1 MPDLQG
7 STSTTDHKGRHYEFI
22 KSRIHPV
29 FQSTS
34 LRNVQELGRAEKA
47 PAPWIKSASALDQSR
62 LQKASLE
69 LWSSRNTVD
78 RILDELQNVYEFAEP
93 LLTDALKKLDIDVD
107 VKKTYLHLY
116 LAKERP
122 WYVID
127 TSGGVVTR
135 TVSLIDAALHNFALG
150 ETCEPD
156 SDFISQPDQ
165 HGQFDVLPIKHK
177 LSIAGFQALCRELD
191 IGAHYT
197 RHLEEQLLPRDGVAK
212 YLLQSRIV
220 ESEKAAFR
228 AAVEQATVAGDIDA
242 DARDR
247 VIEMLEGQ
255 RNTTWKGKPVQ
266 FADLSILDNPLTG
279 IVLITADL
287 EQSHEVMPV
296 IAYVPQDPQHPLK
309 QYPSTVAFMNELT
322 RQLRDDALIAS
333 TGMTYRQFFSRF
345 IDHSQRGHFFGGL
358 QQRLFEVKWHRKETF
373 DPGPSWRDVPI
384 DNPRLNVDIA
394 PITGE
399 LWVHLYQNKL
409 NKILNDA
416 RDIVVS
422 TADTDRKA
430 RWAWWDN
437 FKKIVSDIFN
447 VALLIATPFVPGLGE
462 LMLVYTAYQL
472 TSDVIE
478 GAVDLAEGLWS
489 EAADHIVGVVT
500 DLLQWAAFEAG
511 ALIGDAFRL
520 KISVLV
526 EGMQPVS
533 LPTGET
539 RLWNPDIEPY
549 AHPDLSLPT
558 DSRPDRLG
566 LHRHQGRDILPLEG
580 RHYVTRKDPQT
591 AQYRLE
597 HPTRPEA
604 YAPKLA
610 HNGRGAWR
618 HEGEN
623 PLTWEG
629 PKLMQRLGHMTD
641 GLSTRQLENIRLIS
655 GTEEDALRRMHVEN
669 AEPPLLLEDT
679 VNRFRAMEDVA
690 ATTTQIRSGS
700 PIDPSSHW
708 FEQLITELPGWPFDH
723 ALRVYERSDLLG
735 ASRLYGN
742 ANARPERTL
751 EIGLADVMAGRLP
764 ERVVRFLDEQQ
775 LEALVG
781 PGLSRQAKVQRLRDR
796 LANQVEGRKADIADY
811 IYRSHARSTDR
822 RIQVLQRQYPEL
834 PTIIAERLVANA
846 RQDDLRIV
854 EAQQRLPLDLKSRV
868 RECAFETRST
878 RASEGFYQA
887 ERLTADTERLA
898 LNALRFNSEA
908 LRDLRVEV
916 RDGTAEGPLRCSV
929 GPDDATNVRMLLRDE
944 HGSYEVVDGH
954 HRKLSDAVDF
964 HEALLRALPERARR
978 SLGYGL
984 GQGNAFKQWIMAKT
998 MAPAERRT
1006 LLLEPSIRPVAE
1018 LETSL
1023 LLRGPVLSREPVTAE
1038 QALRNLHPHL
1048 SEREVY
1054 NFIRSIPPGTDP
1066 VQVIRNEKQGITE
1079 LENILGAWKT
1089 RHTPFEPE
1097 FVLRQPREIT
1107 FIADRLVECFQ
1118 RKPLLFG
1125 ERSTHFDKGYALDL
1139 STEFLSFNLE
1149 SWWKTLPDIRPY
1161 LEQISTLSLDGVA
1174 LSPGATGLLKDF
1186 ARLRHFSARRCD
1198 LARLP
1203 ENVASMHLLETLRL
1217 SGNHIVLD
1225 NAAVE
1230 RLKHLTR
1237 LQTLRL
1243 DNNPV
1248 RQPPNVERMPRLKV
1262 LNLSN
1267 TGIDAWPDGLLSKQ
1281 RPKGFLLDLRNN
1293 PINTVPEVIKGS
1305 RNALL
1310 VARARLD
1317 IDTLTDVQRQIL
1329 FQYRDSVGLL
1339 RQNTYA
1345 PLAANARA
1353 KWPID
1358 DDSSLWGANSPGLGT
1373 YRAEAWDNLMN
1384 EPNSE
1389 GFFRIIDSLTHSA
1402 DFRAGGATRN
1412 ALSRRVWELIDA
1424 ADLDTPLREKLFQT
1438 AEQPT
1443 TCADASSEVFNNMG
1457 VQALASQ
1464 AYAYSTYA
1472 AELEA
1477 RLVKLSKGA
1486 ARLQRVNDIARAD
1499 ALSRPSRA
1507 EEVEIYL
1514 AYQTRLASRLG
1525 LPWQS
1530 EDMLYQQIAAVSDKA
1545 IDQAYTTVL
1554 ALEEG
1559 NGLLDA
1565 MLEQPF
1571 WEEYLRNAH
1580 PNEFKENARLYEG
1593 KAERLDELRLAQKDW
1608 AHSEGLPDTKKQQLK
1623 ERLKDLAN
1631 QLSVPQSMV
1640 FTDAEMTDEVYA
1652 RLYRDIGYDE
1662 QELSRRLTR
1671 AALKKAGQ

>member
-34 LRNVQELGRAEKA
+34 LRNVRELGRAEKA
-47 PAPWIKSASALDQSR
+47 PAPWIKTATALNQSR

-69 LWSSRNTVD
+69 LWSSRNKVD
-78 RILDELQNVYEFAEP
+78 RFLDQLQNAYEFAEP
-93 LLTDALKKLDIDVD
+93 ILADALKKLDIDVD

-116 LAKERP
+116 LPKERP

-156 SDFISQPDQ
+156 SDYISQPDQ
-165 HGQFDVLPIKHK
+165 RGQFDVLPIKHK
-177 LSIAGFQALCRELD
+177 LSIARFQALCRELD
-191 IGAHYT
+191 IGARYT
-197 RHLEEQLLPRDGVAK
+197 RYLEEQLLSRDRLAK
-212 YLLQSRIV
+212 YWLQSRIV

-228 AAVEQATVAGDIDA
+228 AAVEQATMAGDIDA

-266 FADLSILDNPLTG
+266 FADLSILDNRLTG

-287 EQSHEVMPV
+287 EQSREVMPV
-296 IAYVPQDPQHPLK
+296 IAYVPQDPEHPLK

-384 DNPRLNVDIA
+384 DNPQLNFEIA

-416 RDIVVS
+416 RDIAVS
-422 TADTDRKA
+422 TADTDRNA

-462 LMLVYTAYQL
+462 LMLAYTAYQL

-478 GAVDLAEGLWS
+478 GAVDLAEGLWA
-489 EAADHIVGVVT
+489 EAADHVVGVLT
-500 DLLQWAAFEAG
+500 DVVQLAAFAAG
-511 ALIGDAFRL
+511 ASIADAFRL
-520 KISVLV
+520 KVSTWV
-526 EGMQPVS
+526 EGLQPVS

-539 RLWNPDIEPY
+539 RLWHPDIEPY

-566 LHRHQGRDILPLEG
+566 LHRHQGRAILPLEG

-591 AQYRLE
+591 TQYRLE

-623 PLTWEG
+623 PLTWES

-641 GLSTRQLENIRLIS
+641 GLSSRQLENIRLIS

-708 FEQLITELPGWPFDH
+708 FEQLITELPGWPSDH

-735 ASRLYGN
+735 PSRLYGN

-751 EIGLADVMAGRLP
+751 DIGLADVMAGRLT
-764 ERVVRFLDEQQ
+764 ERVVRFLDEPQ

-796 LANQVEGRKADIADY
+796 LADQVEGRKTNVADF
-811 IYRSHARSTDR
+811 IYRSRARSTDR
-822 RIQVLQRQYPEL
+822 RVQVMQRQYPEL

-854 EAQQRLPLDLKSRV
+854 DTQQRLPLDLKSRV

-878 RASEGFYQA
+878 RASEGFFQA
-887 ERLTADTERLA
+887 ERLTADTERLV
-898 LNALRFNSEA
+898 LNALRFNSAA
-908 LRDLRVEV
+908 LGDLRVEI
-916 RDGTAEGPLRCSV
+916 RDGTADGPLRCSV
-929 GPDDATNVRMLLRDE
+929 GPDDATHVRLLIRVGD
-944 HGSYEVVDGH
+944 GRYEVVDGQ
-954 HRKLSDAVDF
+954 HRPLSDAVDF
-964 HEALLRALPERARR
+964 HEALLRALPEQARR
-978 SLGYGL
+978 SIGYGL
-984 GQGNAFKQWIMAKT
+984 GQGQAFKQWIMAKT

-1018 LETSL
+1018 LDTSL
-1023 LLRGPVLSREPVTAE
+1023 LLCGPGFSRQPVTVE
-1038 QALRNLHPHL
+1038 QRVQNLYPHL
-1048 SEREVY
+1048 REHEVD
-1054 NFIRSIPPGTDP
+1054 NFIRSMPSGSDP
-1066 VQVIRNEKQGITE
+1066 VQLISNLERELTE
-1079 LENILGAWKT
+1079 LENILDAWKIK
-1089 RHTPFEPE
+1089 HTPFEPDNT
-1097 FVLRQPREIT
+1097 LLPPREIT
-1107 FIADRLVECFQ
+1107 FIANRLMECFQ
-1118 RKPLLFG
+1118 RKTLVFD
-1125 ERSTHFDKGYALDL
+1125 ERSIHFDKGYALDL
-1139 STEFLSFNLE
+1139 STELLSFNLE
-1149 SWWKTLPDIRPY
+1149 PWWKTLPDIRPY
-1161 LEQISTLSLDGVA
+1161 LEQISTLNLDEMAFTSG
-1174 LSPGATGLLKDF
+1174 SKGLLKSF
-1186 ARLRHFSARRCD
+1186 TQLRHLSARRCQ
-1198 LARLP
+1198 LTRLP
-1203 ENVASMHLLETLRL
+1203 DNVASMHLLETLRL
-1217 SGNHIVLD
+1217 SGNHIAL
-1225 NAAVE
+1225 NTEAVE
-1230 RLKHLTR
+1230 QLQHLTR

-1243 DNNPV
+1243 DHNPL
-1248 RQPPNVERMPRLKV
+1248 RQAPNVERMPRLKV

-1267 TGIDAWPDGLLSKQ
+1267 TDIDTWPDGLLSKQ
-1281 RPKGFLLDLRNN
+1281 RPKGFFLDLRGN
-1293 PINTVPEVIKGS
+1293 PIKTVPNVVNGS
-1305 RNALL
+1305 RQASV

-1317 IDTLTDVQRQIL
+1317 IESLDDIQRQIL
-1329 FQYRDSVGLL
+1329 FQYRDSVGLP
-1339 RQNTYA
+1339 RQNIYA

-1353 KWPID
+1353 KWPVD

-1373 YRAEAWDNLMN
+1373 YRADAWDNLMN

-1402 DFRAGGATRN
+1402 DFRAGGATRA

-1424 ADLDTPLREKLFQT
+1424 VDLDTPLREKLFQT

-1464 AYAYSTYA
+1464 AYTYSTNA
-1472 AELEA
+1472 AELET
-1477 RLVKLSKGA
+1477 RLVSLSKGA

-1530 EDMLYQQIAAVSDKA
+1530 EGMLYRNIAAVSDNA
-1545 IDQAYTTVL
+1545 IEQAYTTVL

-1559 NGLLDA
+1559 DGLLDA
-1565 MLEQPF
+1565 MLQQLF
-1571 WEEYLRNAH
+1571 WEKYLHETYDLRFRSNDRA
-1580 PNEFKENARLYEG
+1580 F
-1593 KAERLDELRLAQKDW
+1593 DEKLRLLEQRRETGEINEQAY
-1608 AHSEGLPDTKKQQLK
+1608 SESINTLADDKLQLG
-1623 ERLKDLAN
+1623 R
-1631 QLSVPQSMV
+1631 S
-1640 FTDAEMTDEVYA
+1640 
-1652 RLYRDIGYDE
+1652 
-1662 QELSRRLTR
+1662 LTR
-1671 AALKKAGQ
+1671 MLLDKYAL

>member
-7 STSTTDHKGRHYEFI
+7 STSTTDHKGRHYELI

-29 FQSTS
+29 FQRAS
-34 LRNVQELGRAEKA
+34 LRNVRELGRVEKA
-47 PAPWIKSASALDQSR
+47 PAPWIKTASALDQSR
-62 LQKASLE
+62 LQKANRE
-69 LWSSRNTVD
+69 LWSSRNEMD
-78 RILDELQNVYEFAEP
+78 RFLDALKNVYEFAEP

-116 LAKERP
+116 LPKERP

-156 SDFISQPDQ
+156 SDYISQPDQ
-165 HGQFDVLPIKHK
+165 RGQFDVLPIKHK
-177 LSIAGFQALCRELD
+177 LSIARFQALCRELD
-191 IGAHYT
+191 IGARYT
-197 RHLEEQLLPRDGVAK
+197 RYLEEQLLPSDRLAK
-212 YLLQSRIV
+212 YWLQSRVV

-228 AAVEQATVAGDIDA
+228 AAVEQATMAGDIDA
-242 DARDR
+242 DARDM

-255 RNTTWKGKPVQ
+255 RNTTWKGRPVQ
-266 FADLSILDNPLTG
+266 FADLSILDTPLTG
-279 IVLITADL
+279 IVLITAPL
-287 EQSHEVMPV
+287 EQSHEVIPV

-358 QQRLFEVKWHRKETF
+358 QQRLFQVTWHRKEAF
-373 DPGPSWRDVPI
+373 DPRPSWRDVPI
-384 DNPRLNVDIA
+384 DNPRLDFDIA
-394 PITGE
+394 PITGD

-416 RDIVVS
+416 RDIAVS

-462 LMLVYTAYQL
+462 LMLTYTAYQL
-472 TSDVIE
+472 TNDVIE
-478 GAVDLAEGLWS
+478 GAVDLAEGLWAQ
-489 EAADHIVGVVT
+489 AADHVVGVVT
-500 DLLQWAAFEAG
+500 DVVQLAAFAAG
-511 ALIGDAFRL
+511 ASIADAFRL
-520 KISVLV
+520 KASAWV
-526 EGMQPVS
+526 ESLQPVS
-533 LPTGET
+533 MPTGET
-539 RLWNPDIEPY
+539 RLWHPDIEPY

-618 HEGEN
+618 HEGEK

-629 PKLMQRLGHMTD
+629 PKLMQRLGHLTD
-641 GLSTRQLENIRLIS
+641 GLSSRQLENIRLIS

-679 VNRFRAMEDVA
+679 VNRFRAMQDVA
-690 ATTTQIRSGS
+690 ATTAQIRSGS

-708 FEQLITELPGWPFDH
+708 FEQLITELPGWPAHH

-751 EIGLADVMAGRLP
+751 EIGLADVMAGSLP
-764 ERVVRFLDEQQ
+764 ERVVRFLDERQ
-775 LEALVG
+775 LQALVG

-796 LANQVEGRKADIADY
+796 LAEQVEGRKTHIADY
-811 IYRSHARSTDR
+811 VYRFRERSTDR
-822 RIQVLQRQYPEL
+822 RVQVLQRQYPEL
-834 PTIIAERLVANA
+834 PTIVAERLVAHA

-854 EAQQRLPLDLKSRV
+854 DAQQRLPLDFKSHA
-868 RECAFETRST
+868 RECAFETRAT
-878 RASEGFYQA
+878 RACEGFYQN
-887 ERLTADTERLA
+887 ERMTIDTERLA

-908 LRDLRVEV
+908 LGDLRVEIH
-916 RDGTAEGPLRCSV
+916 DGTADGPLRCSV
-929 GPDDATNVRMLLRDE
+929 GPDDATQVRLLLRAGD
-944 HGSYEVVDGH
+944 GRYEVVDGQ
-954 HRKLSDAVDF
+954 HRQISEAVDF
-964 HEALLRALPERARR
+964 YEALLRALPEQARQ
-978 SLGYGL
+978 SLGYRL
-984 GQGNAFKQWIMAKT
+984 GQANAFKQWIMVKSRS
-998 MAPAERRT
+998 PAERRT

-1018 LETSL
+1018 LETGL
-1023 LLRGPVLSREPVTAE
+1023 LLRGPAFSRQPVSLE
-1038 QALRNLHPHL
+1038 QRVQNLYPHL
-1048 SEREVY
+1048 SGHEVD
-1054 NFIRSIPPGTDP
+1054 NFIRSMPPGADP
-1066 VQVIRNEKQGITE
+1066 VQLLNNLKQELTG
-1079 LENILGAWKT
+1079 LENILDAWKT
-1089 RHTPFEPE
+1089 KNTPFEPE
-1097 FVLRQPREIT
+1097 NTLLAPREIT
-1107 FIADRLVECFQ
+1107 FIAGRLMECFQ
-1118 RKPLLFG
+1118 RKPLVFG

-1139 STEFLSFNLE
+1139 STELLSFNLE
-1149 SWWKTLPDIRPY
+1149 TWWKKLPDIRPY
-1161 LEQISTLSLDGVA
+1161 LEQISTLNLDGTQF
-1174 LSPGATGLLKDF
+1174 SPGSTGLLKDF
-1186 ARLRHFSARRCD
+1186 SRLRHLSARRCQ
-1198 LARLP
+1198 LTRLP
-1203 ENVASMHLLETLRL
+1203 DNVASMHRLESLRL
-1217 SGNHIVLD
+1217 SHNHIAL
-1225 NAAVE
+1225 NAKAVE
-1230 RLKHLTR
+1230 QLKPLIR

-1243 DNNPV
+1243 DNNPLG
-1248 RQPPNVERMPRLKV
+1248 QAPDIKRMPHLKV
-1262 LNLSN
+1262 VNLSN
-1267 TGIDAWPDGLLSKQ
+1267 TGIDNWPDGLLNKQ
-1281 RPKGFLLDLRNN
+1281 RPKGFFLDLRDN
-1293 PINTVPEVIKGS
+1293 PIKTVPTVAIGS
-1305 RNALL
+1305 REALL
-1310 VARARLD
+1310 VARVRLD
-1317 IDTLTDVQRQIL
+1317 INSLPDIQRQTL
-1329 FQYRDSVGLL
+1329 FQYRDSAGLP

-1345 PLAANARA
+1345 PLAANVRA
-1353 KWPID
+1353 KWPVD

-1389 GFFRIIDSLTHSA
+1389 GFFRIIDSLTQSA
-1402 DFRAGGATRN
+1402 DFRAGGATRK

-1424 ADLDTPLREKLFQT
+1424 VDLDTSLREKLFQT

-1464 AYAYSTYA
+1464 AYAYSIDTV
-1472 AELEA
+1472 ELEN
-1477 RLVKLSKGA
+1477 RLVSLSKGA

-1499 ALSRPSRA
+1499 ALSRPSRV

-1514 AYQTRLASRLG
+1514 AYQTRLAPRLG
-1525 LPWQS
+1525 LPWQP
-1530 EDMLYQQIAAVSDKA
+1530 EDMLYRDIAAVSDDA
-1545 IDQAYTTVL
+1545 IEQAYATVL

-1571 WEEYLRNAH
+1571 WDRYLRESHDRRFELNDRH
-1580 PNEFKENARLYEG
+1580 FDMR
-1593 KAERLDELRLAQKDW
+1593 LRLLEQRRQDGEIEEQAYSDSINTLADEK
-1608 AHSEGLPDTKKQQLK
+1608 LQLG
-1623 ERLKDLAN
+1623 R
-1631 QLSVPQSMV
+1631 S
-1640 FTDAEMTDEVYA
+1640 
-1652 RLYRDIGYDE
+1652 
-1662 QELSRRLTR
+1662 LTR
-1671 AALKKAGQ
+1671 MLLDKHAL

>member
-1 MPDLQG
+1 MPDLHG
-7 STSTTDHKGRHYEFI
+7 RMSERAAPDNKGRHYELI
-22 KSRIHPV
+22 KNRIHPV
-29 FQSTS
+29 FQSAS
-34 LRNVQELGRAEKA
+34 LRNVRELGRAEKA
-47 PAPWIKSASALDQSR
+47 PAPWIKTATALDQSR
-62 LQKASLE
+62 LQKTSLE
-69 LWSSRNTVD
+69 LWSSRNKVD
-78 RILDELQNVYEFAEP
+78 RFLDELQNVYEFAEP
-93 LLTDALKKLDIDVD
+93 LLVDALKKLDIDVD

-116 LAKERP
+116 LPKELP

-156 SDFISQPDQ
+156 SDFISQPDRR
-165 HGQFDVLPIKHK
+165 GQFDVLPIKHK
-177 LSIAGFQALCRELD
+177 LSIARFQALCRELD

-197 RHLEEQLLPRDGVAK
+197 RYLEEQLLSRDRLAT
-212 YLLQSRIV
+212 YWLQSRIV

-228 AAVEQATVAGDIDA
+228 AAVEQATMAGDIDA

-255 RNTTWKGKPVQ
+255 RNATWKGKPVQ
-266 FADLSILDNPLTG
+266 FADLSILDIPLTG

-287 EQSHEVMPV
+287 EQSHELMPV

-309 QYPSTVAFMNELT
+309 EYPSTVAFMDELT

-358 QQRLFEVKWHRKETF
+358 QQRLFEVKWHRKEDF
-373 DPGPSWRDVPI
+373 DPRPSWGDVPK
-384 DNPRLNVDIA
+384 DNPRMNFDIA

-399 LWVHLYQNKL
+399 LWEHLHQSKL

-416 RDIVVS
+416 RDIAVS

-462 LMLVYTAYQL
+462 LMLAYTAYQL

-478 GAVDLAEGLWS
+478 GAVDLAEGLWA
-489 EAADHIVGVVT
+489 EAADHIAGVVT
-500 DLLQWAAFEAG
+500 DVVQLAAFAAG
-511 ALIGDAFRL
+511 ASIADAFRL
-520 KISVLV
+520 KVSTWV
-526 EGMQPVS
+526 EGLQPVS

-539 RLWNPDIEPY
+539 RLWHPDIEPY

-604 YAPKLA
+604 YAPKLT

-623 PLTWEG
+623 PLTWDG

-641 GLSTRQLENIRLIS
+641 GLSSRQLENIRLIS

-679 VNRFRAMEDVA
+679 VNRFKAMEDVA

-708 FEQLITELPGWPFDH
+708 FEQLITELPGWPSDH
-723 ALRVYERSDLLG
+723 AVRVYERSDLLG

-751 EIGLADVMAGRLP
+751 NIGLADVMAGRLP

-781 PGLSRQAKVQRLRDR
+781 PGLSRQAKVQHLRDR
-796 LANQVEGRKADIADY
+796 LAEQVEGRKTDIADY
-811 IYRSHARSTDR
+811 VYRFRERSTDR
-822 RIQVLQRQYPEL
+822 RIQVMQRQYPEL
-834 PTIIAERLVANA
+834 PTIIAERLLTNA

-854 EAQQRLPLDLKSRV
+854 AEQQRLPLDLKSRA
-868 RECAFETRST
+868 RECAFETRAT
-878 RASEGFYQA
+878 RASEGFYQN
-887 ERLTADTERLA
+887 ERMTADTERLA
-898 LNALRFNSEA
+898 LNALRLNSDA
-908 LRDLRVEV
+908 LHDLRMEI
-916 RDGTAEGPLRCSV
+916 RDGTADGPLRCSV
-929 GPDDATNVRMLLRDE
+929 GPDDATQVRLLLRVGD
-944 HGSYEVVDGH
+944 GRYEVVDGQ
-954 HRKLSDAVDF
+954 HRPLSDAVDF
-964 HEALLRALPERARR
+964 YEALLRAMPEQARR

-984 GQGNAFKQWIMAKT
+984 GQGQAFKQWIMVKSRS
-998 MAPAERRT
+998 PAQRRT

-1023 LLRGPVLSREPVTAE
+1023 LLRGPTFSRQPVTLE
-1038 QALRNLHPHL
+1038 QQVQNLHPHL
-1048 SEREVY
+1048 REHEID
-1054 NFIRSIPPGTDP
+1054 NFIRSMPPGTDP
-1066 VQVIRNEKQGITE
+1066 VQLLNNLKQELTE
-1079 LENILGAWKT
+1079 LENILDAWKMGNA
-1089 RHTPFEPE
+1089 PFEPDIM
-1097 FVLRQPREIT
+1097 LRQPSEIT
-1107 FIADRLVECFQ
+1107 FIADRLLECFQ
-1118 RKPLLFG
+1118 RKPILFG

-1149 SWWKTLPDIRPY
+1149 PWWKALPKIRPY
-1161 LEQISTLSLDGVA
+1161 LEQISTLNLDGMEF
-1174 LSPGATGLLKDF
+1174 SPGATGLLKDF
-1186 ARLRHFSARRCD
+1186 ARLRHFSARRCH
-1198 LARLP
+1198 LTRLP

-1217 SGNHIVLD
+1217 SDNQIVLD
-1225 NAAVE
+1225 NVAVE

-1243 DNNPV
+1243 DNNPL
-1248 RQPPNVERMPRLKV
+1248 RHAPNVERMPRLKV

-1267 TGIDAWPDGLLSKQ
+1267 TGIDAWPGGLLSKQ
-1281 RPKGFLLDLRNN
+1281 RPKGFFLDLREN
-1293 PINTVPEVIKGS
+1293 PIKTVPNVVNGS
-1305 RNALL
+1305 RQALV

-1317 IDTLTDVQRQIL
+1317 IESLDDIQRQIL
-1329 FQYRDSVGLL
+1329 FQYRDSVGLP

-1345 PLAANARA
+1345 PMAENARA
-1353 KWPID
+1353 KWPVD

-1389 GFFRIIDSLTHSA
+1389 GFFKIIYSLTRSA
-1402 DFRAGGATRN
+1402 DFRAGGATRK
-1412 ALSRRVWELIDA
+1412 ALSRRVWGLIDA
-1424 ADLDTPLREKLFQT
+1424 VDLDTPLREKLFQT

-1464 AYAYSTYA
+1464 AYAYSTNA
-1472 AELEA
+1472 AELET
-1477 RLVKLSKGA
+1477 RLVSLSKGA

-1530 EDMLYQQIAAVSDKA
+1530 EDMLYQNIAAVSDKA

-1559 NGLLDA
+1559 DGLLDA

-1571 WEEYLRNAH
+1571 WDQYLRETYAQNFQSNDRA
-1580 PNEFKENARLYEG
+1580 F
-1593 KAERLDELRLAQKDW
+1593 DEKLRLLEQRREAGEINEQAYSDSLNTLADEK
-1608 AHSEGLPDTKKQQLK
+1608 LQL
-1623 ERLKDLAN
+1623 
-1631 QLSVPQSMV
+1631 
-1640 FTDAEMTDEVYA
+1640 
-1652 RLYRDIGYDE
+1652 G
-1662 QELSRRLTR
+1662 RRLTR
-1671 AALKKAGQ
+1671 MLLDKHGL

>member
-7 STSTTDHKGRHYEFI
+7 STSITDHKGRHYELI
-22 KSRIHPV
+22 KNRIHPV
-29 FQSTS
+29 FQSVS
-34 LRNVQELGRAEKA
+34 LRNTRELGRVEKA
-47 PAPWIKSASALDQSR
+47 PEPWIKTATALDQSR

-69 LWSSRNTVD
+69 LWSSRNQVD
-78 RILDELQNVYEFAEP
+78 RFLEQLQNVYEFAEP

-116 LAKERP
+116 LPKELP

-127 TSGGVVTR
+127 MSGGVVTH
-135 TVSLIDAALHNFALG
+135 TVSLIDAALHNFARG

-165 HGQFDVLPIKHK
+165 RGQFDVLPLKHK
-177 LSIAGFQALCRELD
+177 LSIARFQTLCRELD
-191 IGAHYT
+191 IGARYT
-197 RHLEEQLLPRDGVAK
+197 RYLEEQLLQGDRLAR
-212 YLLQSRIV
+212 YWLQSHIV

-228 AAVEQATVAGDIDA
+228 AAVEQATMAGDVDA
-242 DARDR
+242 DARDM

-266 FADLSILDNPLTG
+266 FADLSILDGPLTG
-279 IVLITADL
+279 IMLITADL

-309 QYPSTVAFMNELT
+309 QYPSPVAFMNELM

-345 IDHSQRGHFFGGL
+345 VDHSQRGHFFGGL
-358 QQRLFEVKWHRKETF
+358 QQRLFAVKWHRKEPF
-373 DPGPSWRDVPI
+373 DPGPSWREVPI
-384 DNPRLNVDIA
+384 DNPRLSFDIA
-394 PITGE
+394 PITGD

-416 RDIVVS
+416 RDIAVS
-422 TADTDRKA
+422 TADTDSKA

-437 FKKIVSDIFN
+437 FKKIASDIFN
-447 VALLIATPFVPGLGE
+447 VALLISTPFVPGLGE
-462 LMLVYTAYQL
+462 LMLAYTAYQL

-478 GAVDLAEGLWS
+478 GAVDLAEGLWA
-489 EAADHIVGVVT
+489 EAADHVVGVVT
-500 DLLQWAAFEAG
+500 DVVQLAAFAAG
-511 ALIGDAFRL
+511 ASIADAFRL

-539 RLWNPDIEPY
+539 RLWHPDIEPY
-549 AHPDLSLPT
+549 AHPSLTLPT

-604 YAPKLA
+604 YAPKLS

-623 PLTWEG
+623 PLTWEH
-629 PKLMQRLGHMTD
+629 PKLMHRLGHMTD
-641 GLSTRQLENIRLIS
+641 GLNSRQLENIRLIS

-708 FEQLITELPGWPFDH
+708 FEQLITELPGWPSDH

-764 ERVVRFLDEQQ
+764 ERVVRFLGERQ

-796 LANQVEGRKADIADY
+796 LADQVDGRKTNIADY
-811 IYRSHARSTDR
+811 IYRFRARSTNR
-822 RIQVLQRQYPEL
+822 RVQVMQRQYPEL

-854 EAQQRLPLDLKSRV
+854 DAQQRLPLDLKSRV

-898 LNALRFNSEA
+898 LNALRFNSEG

-929 GPDDATNVRMLLRDE
+929 GPDDATQVRLLLRVGDDR
-944 HGSYEVVDGH
+944 YEVVDGQ
-954 HRKLSDAVDF
+954 HRSLSDTVDF
-964 HEALLRALPERARR
+964 HEALLRALPVQARR
-978 SLGYGL
+978 SIGYGL
-984 GQGNAFKQWIMAKT
+984 GQGQAFKQWIMAKT

-1006 LLLEPSIRPVAE
+1006 LLLEPFIRPVAE

-1023 LLRGPVLSREPVTAE
+1023 LLCGPTFSRQPVTLE
-1038 QALRNLHPHL
+1038 QRMKNLYPHL
-1048 SEREVY
+1048 REHDVD
-1054 NFIRSIPPGTDP
+1054 NFIRSMPPGTDP
-1066 VQVIRNEKQGITE
+1066 VQLLKNLKQELIE
-1079 LENILGAWKT
+1079 LENILAAWKIKN
-1089 RHTPFEPE
+1089 TPFEPDNT
-1097 FVLRQPREIT
+1097 LLAPREIT
-1107 FIADRLVECFQ
+1107 FIADRLMECFQ
-1118 RKPLLFG
+1118 RKPLEFG

-1139 STEFLSFNLE
+1139 SSESLSFNLE
-1149 SWWKTLPDIRPY
+1149 PWWKTLPQIRPY
-1161 LEQISTLSLDGVA
+1161 LEQISTLSLDGVKF
-1174 LSPGATGLLKDF
+1174 SPGSTGLLKDF
-1186 ARLRHFSARRCD
+1186 ARLRHLSARRCH
-1198 LARLP
+1198 LTRLP

-1217 SGNHIVLD
+1217 SYNLFELD
-1225 NAAVE
+1225 DAAVE
-1230 RLKHLTR
+1230 RLKHLTY

-1243 DNNPV
+1243 DNNPL
-1248 RQPPNVERMPRLKV
+1248 RRPPNVERMPRLKV

-1267 TGIDAWPDGLLSKQ
+1267 TGIDNWPDGLLSKH
-1281 RPKGFLLDLRNN
+1281 RPKGFFLDLRNN
-1293 PINTVPEVIKGS
+1293 PIKTVPTVVNGS
-1305 RNALL
+1305 RQALV

-1317 IDTLTDVQRQIL
+1317 IDSLHDTQRQLL
-1329 FQYRDSVGLL
+1329 FQYRDSSGLP

-1353 KWPID
+1353 KWPVD

-1384 EPNSE
+1384 EPNSD
-1389 GFFRIIDSLTHSA
+1389 GFFKIIDSLTDSA
-1402 DFRAGGATRN
+1402 DFRAGGATRK

-1424 ADLDTPLREKLFQT
+1424 VDLDTPLREKLFQT

-1443 TCADASSEVFNNMG
+1443 TCADASSEVFNTMG
-1457 VQALASQ
+1457 IQALASQ
-1464 AYAYSTYA
+1464 AYSYTTNA

-1477 RLVKLSKGA
+1477 RLVSLSKGA

-1499 ALSRPSRA
+1499 ALSRPSRV

-1514 AYQTRLASRLG
+1514 AYQTRLASRLE

-1530 EDMLYQQIAAVSDKA
+1530 EGMLYQQIAAVSDNA
-1545 IDQAYTTVL
+1545 IEQAYVTVL
-1554 ALEEG
+1554 ALEQG
-1559 NGLLDA
+1559 DGLLDV

-1571 WEEYLRNAH
+1571 WDQYLRETHDLRFRSNDRA
-1580 PNEFKENARLYEG
+1580 F
-1593 KAERLDELRLAQKDW
+1593 DEKLRLLEQRREAGEINEQAYSDSLNTLADEK
-1608 AHSEGLPDTKKQQLK
+1608 LQLG
-1623 ERLKDLAN
+1623 R
-1631 QLSVPQSMV
+1631 S
-1640 FTDAEMTDEVYA
+1640 
-1652 RLYRDIGYDE
+1652 
-1662 QELSRRLTR
+1662 LTR
-1671 AALKKAGQ
+1671 MLLDKHAL

>member
-7 STSTTDHKGRHYEFI
+7 STSTTDHKGRHYELI
-22 KSRIHPV
+22 KNRIHPV

-34 LRNVQELGRAEKA
+34 LRNVRELGRAEKA
-47 PAPWIKSASALDQSR
+47 PAPWIRTATALDQSR
-62 LQKASLE
+62 LQKAGLE
-69 LWSSRNTVD
+69 LWSSRNKVD
-78 RILDELQNVYEFAEP
+78 RFLDRLQNVYEFAEP

-116 LAKERP
+116 LPKEQP

-127 TSGGVVTR
+127 TSRGVVTR
-135 TVSLIDAALHNFALG
+135 TVSLIDAALHNFALS
-150 ETCEPD
+150 ESCEPD
-156 SDFISQPDQ
+156 SDFISQPDDRD
-165 HGQFDVLPIKHK
+165 HFDVLPIKHK
-177 LSIAGFQALCRELD
+177 LSIARFQALCRELD
-191 IGAHYT
+191 IGARYT
-197 RHLEEQLLPRDGVAK
+197 RYLEEQLLPRDGVAK
-212 YLLQSRIV
+212 YWLQSRIV

-228 AAVEQATVAGDIDA
+228 AAAEQATMAGEIDA
-242 DARDR
+242 DARDM

-266 FADLSILDNPLTG
+266 FADLSILDNRLTG

-287 EQSHEVMPV
+287 GPSHEVMPV
-296 IAYVPQDPQHPLK
+296 IAYVPQDPQHPIK

-333 TGMTYRQFFSRF
+333 TGITYRQFFSRF

-358 QQRLFEVKWHRKETF
+358 QQRLFEVKWRRKEAL
-373 DPGPSWRDVPI
+373 DPRPSWRDVPI
-384 DNPRLNVDIA
+384 DNPRLSFDIA
-394 PITGE
+394 PITGD

-416 RDIVVS
+416 RDIAVS
-422 TADTDRKA
+422 TADSDRKA

-447 VALLIATPFVPGLGE
+447 VALLIATPFAPGLGE
-462 LMLVYTAYQL
+462 LMLTYTAYQL
-472 TSDVIE
+472 TNDVIE
-478 GAVDLAEGLWS
+478 GAVDLAEGLWA
-489 EAADHIVGVVT
+489 EAADHVVGVVT
-500 DLLQWAAFEAG
+500 DMVQLAAFAAG
-511 ALIGDAFRL
+511 ASIADAFRL
-520 KISVLV
+520 KVSTWV
-526 EGMQPVS
+526 EGLQPVS

-539 RLWNPDIEPY
+539 RLWHPDIEPY

-558 DSRPDRLG
+558 DSSPDRLG

-623 PLTWEG
+623 PLTWEH

-641 GLSTRQLENIRLIS
+641 GLNSRQLENIRLIS

-708 FEQLITELPGWPFDH
+708 FEQLITELPGWPSDH

-742 ANARPERTL
+742 ASARPERTL
-751 EIGLADVMAGRLP
+751 EIGLTDVMAGRLP

-796 LANQVEGRKADIADY
+796 LAEQVEGRKTDIADY
-811 IYRSHARSTDR
+811 IYRSRTRSTDR
-822 RIQVLQRQYPEL
+822 RVQVLQRQYPEL
-834 PTIIAERLVANA
+834 PTIIAERLVAHA

-854 EAQQRLPLDLKSRV
+854 DTQQRLPLDLKSHA
-868 RECAFETRST
+868 RECAFETRAT
-878 RASEGFYQA
+878 RSSEGFYQN

-898 LNALRFNSEA
+898 LNALRLNSDA
-908 LRDLRVEV
+908 LGDLRVEI
-916 RDGTAEGPLRCSV
+916 RDSTADGSLRCGV
-929 GPDDATNVRMLLRDE
+929 GPDDATQVRLLLRVGDDR
-944 HGSYEVVDGH
+944 YEVVDGQ
-954 HRKLSDAVDF
+954 HRPLSDAVDF
-964 HEALLRALPERARR
+964 HEALLRALPEQARR
-978 SLGYGL
+978 SIGYGL
-984 GQGNAFKQWIMAKT
+984 GQGQALKQWIMVKT

-1018 LETSL
+1018 LDTSL
-1023 LLRGPVLSREPVTAE
+1023 LLRGPAFSRQPVTLE
-1038 QALRNLHPHL
+1038 QRVKNLYPHL
-1048 SEREVY
+1048 REHEVD
-1054 NFIRSIPPGTDP
+1054 NFIRSMPSGSDP
-1066 VQVIRNEKQGITE
+1066 VQLLNKLKQELTE
-1079 LENILGAWKT
+1079 LENILDTWKKKN
-1089 RHTPFEPE
+1089 TPFEPDNT
-1097 FVLRQPREIT
+1097 LLAPREIT
-1107 FIADRLVECFQ
+1107 FIADRLMECFQ

-1139 STEFLSFNLE
+1139 STELLSFNLE
-1149 SWWKTLPDIRPY
+1149 PWWKILPDIRPY
-1161 LEQISTLSLDGVA
+1161 LEQISTLSLDG
-1174 LSPGATGLLKDF
+1174 LEFSPGATGLLKDF
-1186 ARLRHFSARRCD
+1186 ARLRHLSARRCH
-1198 LARLP
+1198 LTRLP

-1217 SGNHIVLD
+1217 SHNLFTLD
-1225 NAAVE
+1225 TEALE

-1243 DNNPV
+1243 DHNPL
-1248 RQPPNVERMPRLKV
+1248 RRPPNVERMPRLKV
-1262 LNLSN
+1262 LYLSN
-1267 TGIDAWPDGLLSKQ
+1267 TGIDTWPDGLLSKDGLLNRH
-1281 RPKGFLLDLRNN
+1281 RPKGFFLDLRDN
-1293 PINTVPEVIKGS
+1293 PIKTVPTVVNGS
-1305 RNALL
+1305 RQALV
-1310 VARARLD
+1310 VARTRLD
-1317 IDTLTDVQRQIL
+1317 IDSLHDTQRQLL
-1329 FQYRDSVGLL
+1329 FQYRDSSGLP

-1345 PLAANARA
+1345 PLAANAYA
-1353 KWPID
+1353 KWPVD

-1389 GFFRIIDSLTHSA
+1389 GFFRIIDNLTHSA
-1402 DFRAGGATRN
+1402 DFRAGGATRK

-1424 ADLDTPLREKLFQT
+1424 VDLDTPLREKLFQT

-1464 AYAYSTYA
+1464 AYAYSTNA
-1472 AELEA
+1472 AELET
-1477 RLVKLSKGA
+1477 RMVSLSKGA

-1499 ALSRPSRA
+1499 VLSRPSRA

-1514 AYQTRLASRLG
+1514 AYQTRLATRLG

-1530 EDMLYQQIAAVSDKA
+1530 ERMLYRQIAAVSDNA
-1545 IDQAYTTVL
+1545 IEQAYTTVL
-1554 ALEEG
+1554 ALEKG
-1559 NGLLDA
+1559 DGLLDA

-1571 WEEYLRNAH
+1571 WDRYLRETHDLRFRSNDRA
-1580 PNEFKENARLYEG
+1580 F
-1593 KAERLDELRLAQKDW
+1593 DEKLRLLEQRREAGEINEQAYSDSINTLADEK
-1608 AHSEGLPDTKKQQLK
+1608 LQLG
-1623 ERLKDLAN
+1623 R
-1631 QLSVPQSMV
+1631 S
-1640 FTDAEMTDEVYA
+1640 
-1652 RLYRDIGYDE
+1652 
-1662 QELSRRLTR
+1662 LTR
-1671 AALKKAGQ
+1671 MLLDKHAL

>member
-7 STSTTDHKGRHYEFI
+7 STSTTDHKGRHYELI

-34 LRNVQELGRAEKA
+34 LRNVRELGRAEKT
-47 PAPWIKSASALDQSR
+47 PAPWLKTASALDRSR

-69 LWSSRNTVD
+69 LWSSRNKVD
-78 RILDELQNVYEFAEP
+78 RFLDDLQNVYEFAEP

-116 LAKERP
+116 LPKELP
-122 WYVID
+122 WYAFIN
-127 TSGGVVTR
+127 TSGGVFTH
-135 TVSLIDAALHNFALG
+135 TVSLIDAALHNFAPG

-156 SDFISQPDQ
+156 SDYISQPDQ
-165 HGQFDVLPIKHK
+165 RGQFDVLPIKHK
-177 LSIAGFQALCRELD
+177 LSIARFQTLCRELD
-191 IGAHYT
+191 IGARYT
-197 RHLEEQLLPRDGVAK
+197 RYLEEQLLQGDRLAK
-212 YLLQSRIV
+212 YWLQSRIV

-228 AAVEQATVAGDIDA
+228 AAVEQATMTGDIDA
-242 DARDR
+242 GARDMF
-247 VIEMLEGQ
+247 IEMLEGQ

-266 FADLSILDNPLTG
+266 FADLSILDSPLTG

-309 QYPSTVAFMNELT
+309 QYPSPVAFMNELT

-358 QQRLFEVKWHRKETF
+358 QQRLFEVKWHRKEAS
-373 DPGPSWRDVPI
+373 DPRPNWREVPI
-384 DNPRLNVDIA
+384 DNPRLSFDIV

-416 RDIVVS
+416 RDIAVS

-437 FKKIVSDIFN
+437 FKKIVIDIFN
-447 VALLIATPFVPGLGE
+447 AALLIATPFIPGLGE
-462 LMLVYTAYQL
+462 LMLAYTVYQL

-478 GAVDLAEGLWS
+478 GVVDLAEGLWAQ
-489 EAADHIVGVVT
+489 AADHVVGVVT
-500 DLLQWAAFEAG
+500 DVVQLAAFAAG
-511 ALIGDAFRL
+511 ASIADAFRL
-520 KISVLV
+520 KASAWV
-526 EGMQPVS
+526 ESLQPVS
-533 LPTGET
+533 SATGET
-539 RLWNPDIEPY
+539 RLWHPDIEPY

-591 AQYRLE
+591 AQYRLQ

-604 YAPKLA
+604 YAPKLD

-641 GLSTRQLENIRLIS
+641 GLSSRQLENIRLIS
-655 GTEEDALRRMHVEN
+655 GTEEDALRRMHGEN

-679 VNRFRAMEDVA
+679 VNRFKAMEDVA

-708 FEQLITELPGWPFDH
+708 FEQMITELPGWPSDH

-742 ANARPERTL
+742 ANARPEQTL
-751 EIGLADVMAGRLP
+751 EIGLAEVMAGRLP
-764 ERVVRFLDEQQ
+764 ERVVRFLDEPQ

-781 PGLSRQAKVQRLRDR
+781 PGLSRQAKVKSLRDR
-796 LANQVEGRKADIADY
+796 LANRVEGRKTDIADY
-811 IYRSHARSTDR
+811 VYRSRQRSTDR
-822 RIQVLQRQYPEL
+822 RVQVLQRQYPEL
-834 PTIIAERLVANA
+834 PTIIAERLVAHA

-854 EAQQRLPLDLKSRV
+854 VEQRRLPLDLKSRA
-868 RECAFETRST
+868 RECAFETRAT
-878 RASEGFYQA
+878 RASEGFYQN
-887 ERLTADTERLA
+887 ERMTADTERLA

-908 LRDLRVEV
+908 LGDLRVEI
-916 RDGTAEGPLRCSV
+916 RDSTADGSLRCSV
-929 GPDDATNVRMLLRDE
+929 GPDDATQVRLLLQVGDGR
-944 HGSYEVVDGH
+944 YEVVDGQ
-954 HRKLSDAVDF
+954 HRPLSEAVDF
-964 HEALLRALPERARR
+964 HEALLRALPEQARR
-978 SLGYGL
+978 SIGYRL
-984 GQGNAFKQWIMAKT
+984 GQGQAFKQWIMAKT
-998 MAPAERRT
+998 LAPAERRT

-1023 LLRGPVLSREPVTAE
+1023 LLRGPAFSRQPVTLE
-1038 QALRNLHPHL
+1038 QRVQNLYPHL
-1048 SEREVY
+1048 REHEVD
-1054 NFIRSIPPGTDP
+1054 NFIRSLPPGADP
-1066 VQVIRNEKQGITE
+1066 VQLLSNLKQELTG
-1079 LENILGAWKT
+1079 LENILDAWKIKN
-1089 RHTPFEPE
+1089 TPFEPDNT
-1097 FVLRQPREIT
+1097 LLAPREIT
-1107 FIADRLVECFQ
+1107 FITDRLMDCFQ
-1118 RKPLLFG
+1118 RKTLVFG
-1125 ERSTHFDKGYALDL
+1125 ERSTRFDQGYALDL
-1139 STEFLSFNLE
+1139 SNEFRGFNLE
-1149 SWWKTLPDIRPY
+1149 PWWKKLPDIRPY
-1161 LEQISTLSLDGVA
+1161 LEQISTLNLDEMTF
-1174 LSPGATGLLKDF
+1174 SPGTEGLLKSF
-1186 ARLRHFSARRCD
+1186 TQLRHFSARRCQLTRFPD
-1198 LARLP
+1198 K
-1203 ENVASMHLLETLRL
+1203 VASMHLLETLRL
-1217 SGNHIVLD
+1217 SGNHIALD
-1225 NAAVE
+1225 TETVE
-1230 RLKHLTR
+1230 RLRNLTR

-1243 DNNPV
+1243 DNNPLG
-1248 RQPPNVERMPRLKV
+1248 QPPDVERMPRLKV
-1262 LNLSN
+1262 LNLSK
-1267 TGIDAWPDGLLSKQ
+1267 TGIDKWPDGLLNKQ
-1281 RPKGFLLDLRNN
+1281 RPKGFFLDLRDN
-1293 PINTVPEVIKGS
+1293 PIKTVPTVVNGS
-1305 RNALL
+1305 RQALV

-1317 IDTLTDVQRQIL
+1317 IDSLHETQRQIL
-1329 FQYRDSVGLL
+1329 FQYRDSVGLP

-1345 PLAANARA
+1345 PMAGNARA
-1353 KWPID
+1353 KWPVD

-1373 YRAEAWDNLMN
+1373 YRAQAWDNLMN

-1389 GFFRIIDSLTHSA
+1389 GFFRIIDSLTQSA
-1402 DFRAGGATRN
+1402 DFRAGGASRK

-1424 ADLDTPLREKLFQT
+1424 VDLDTPLREKLFQT

-1443 TCADASSEVFNNMG
+1443 SCADASSEVFNNMG

-1464 AYAYSTYA
+1464 AYAYSTNA

-1514 AYQTRLASRLG
+1514 AYQTRLASRLR

-1530 EDMLYQQIAAVSDKA
+1530 EGMLYQDMAAVSDDA
-1545 IDQAYTTVL
+1545 IEQAYATVL

-1571 WEEYLRNAH
+1571 WDQYLREIHDWKFRSNDRA
-1580 PNEFKENARLYEG
+1580 F
-1593 KAERLDELRLAQKDW
+1593 DEKLRLIEQRREAGEINEQTY
-1608 AHSEGLPDTKKQQLK
+1608 SESVNTLADEKLQLG
-1623 ERLKDLAN
+1623 RN
-1631 QLSVPQSMV
+1631 
-1640 FTDAEMTDEVYA
+1640 
-1652 RLYRDIGYDE
+1652 
-1662 QELSRRLTR
+1662 LTR
-1671 AALKKAGQ
+1671 VLLDKYVL

>member
-7 STSTTDHKGRHYEFI
+7 STSTTDHKGRHYELI
-22 KSRIHPV
+22 KNRIHPV

-34 LRNVQELGRAEKA
+34 LRNVRELGRVEKS
-47 PAPWIKSASALDQSR
+47 PAPWLKTATALDQSR

-69 LWSSRNTVD
+69 LWSSRNKVD
-78 RILDELQNVYEFAEP
+78 RFLDPLQNVYEFAEP

-116 LAKERP
+116 LPKERP

-156 SDFISQPDQ
+156 SDYISQPDQ
-165 HGQFDVLPIKHK
+165 HGQFVVLPIKHK
-177 LSIAGFQALCRELD
+177 LSIARFQALCRELD
-191 IGAHYT
+191 IGARYT
-197 RHLEEQLLPRDGVAK
+197 RYLEEQLLPRDGVAK

-228 AAVEQATVAGDIDA
+228 AAVEQATMAGDIDA

-266 FADLSILDNPLTG
+266 FADLSILDNHLTG

-287 EQSHEVMPV
+287 EQSHQVMPV

-322 RQLRDDALIAS
+322 RQLRDDAIIAS

-384 DNPRLNVDIA
+384 DNPRLSFDIE

-416 RDIVVS
+416 RDIAVS

-462 LMLVYTAYQL
+462 LMLAYTAYQL

-478 GAVDLAEGLWS
+478 GAVDLAEGLWV

-500 DLLQWAAFEAG
+500 DVVQLAAFAAG
-511 ALIGDAFRL
+511 ASIADAFRL
-520 KISVLV
+520 KVSTGIESL
-526 EGMQPVS
+526 QPVS

-539 RLWNPDIEPY
+539 RLWHPDIEPY

-566 LHRHQGRDILPLEG
+566 LHHHQGQDILPLEG

-623 PLTWEG
+623 PLTWDG
-629 PKLMQRLGHMTD
+629 PKLMKRLGHMTD
-641 GLSTRQLENIRLIS
+641 GLNPQQLEDIRLIS
-655 GTEEDALRRMHVEN
+655 GTEEDALRRVHVEN

-679 VNRFRAMEDVA
+679 VIRFRTMEDVA

-751 EIGLADVMAGRLP
+751 NIGLADVMAGKLP

-811 IYRSHARSTDR
+811 IYRSRARSTDR
-822 RIQVLQRQYPEL
+822 RVQVMQRQYPEL

-854 EAQQRLPLDLKSRV
+854 AEQQRLPLDLKSRA
-868 RECAFETRST
+868 RECAFETRAT
-878 RASEGFYQA
+878 RACEGFYQN
-887 ERLTADTERLA
+887 ERLTADTERLS
-898 LNALRFNSEA
+898 LNALRLTSGI
-908 LRDLRVEV
+908 LRDLRLEI
-916 RDGTAEGPLRCSV
+916 RDGTADGPLRCSV
-929 GPDDATNVRMLLRDE
+929 GPDDALNIRMLLHDE
-944 HGSYEVVDGH
+944 HGRYEVVDGH

-964 HEALLRALPERARR
+964 YEALLGAMPEQARR

-984 GQGNAFKQWIMAKT
+984 GQGQAFKQWIMVKSRP
-998 MAPAERRT
+998 PAERRT

-1023 LLRGPVLSREPVTAE
+1023 MLRGPVFSREPVTVE
-1038 QALRNLHPHL
+1038 QALKKLHPHL
-1048 SEREVY
+1048 SEYEVD
-1054 NFIRSIPPGTDP
+1054 NLVRSIPPGIDP
-1066 VQVIRNEKQGITE
+1066 FQWIKNQKQRLIE
-1079 LENILGAWKT
+1079 LQNILDAWKVK
-1089 RHTPFEPE
+1089 HTPFEPDNTLLAPKE
-1097 FVLRQPREIT
+1097 VV
-1107 FIADRLVECFQ
+1107 FIADRLMECLQ
-1118 RKPLLFG
+1118 RKARVLG

-1139 STEFLSFNLE
+1139 STELQSMNLE
-1149 SWWKTLPDIRPY
+1149 PWWKKLPDIRPY
-1161 LEQISTLSLDGVA
+1161 LEQISTLNLDGTQI
-1174 LSPGATGLLKDF
+1174 SPGSTGLLKNF
-1186 ARLRHFSARRCD
+1186 SRLRHLSARRCQ
-1198 LARLP
+1198 LTRLP
-1203 ENVASMHLLETLRL
+1203 DNVASMHLLETLRL
-1217 SGNHIVLD
+1217 SHNHIAL
-1225 NAAVE
+1225 NTKAVE
-1230 RLKHLTR
+1230 QLKHLTR

-1243 DNNPV
+1243 DNNPLG
-1248 RQPPNVERMPRLKV
+1248 QPPNVERMPRLKV

-1267 TGIDAWPDGLLSKQ
+1267 TGIDAWPDGLLSKH
-1281 RPKGFLLDLRNN
+1281 RPTGFFLDLRDN
-1293 PINTVPEVIKGS
+1293 PIKTVPTVVNGS
-1305 RNALL
+1305 RQALL

-1317 IDTLTDVQRQIL
+1317 IDSLHDIQRQLL
-1329 FQYRDSVGLL
+1329 FQYRDSSGLP

-1353 KWPID
+1353 KWPVD

-1402 DFRAGGATRN
+1402 DFRAGGATRK

-1514 AYQTRLASRLG
+1514 AYQTRLALRLG

-1530 EDMLYQQIAAVSDKA
+1530 EDMLYRQIAAVSDNA
-1545 IDQAYTTVL
+1545 IEQAYTTVL

-1559 NGLLDA
+1559 DGLLDA

-1571 WEEYLRNAH
+1571 WDRYLRETHDLRFRSDDRA
-1580 PNEFKENARLYEG
+1580 F
-1593 KAERLDELRLAQKDW
+1593 DEKLRLLEQRREAGEINEQAYLESLNTLADEK
-1608 AHSEGLPDTKKQQLK
+1608 LQLG
-1623 ERLKDLAN
+1623 R
-1631 QLSVPQSMV
+1631 
-1640 FTDAEMTDEVYA
+1640 T
-1652 RLYRDIGYDE
+1652 
-1662 QELSRRLTR
+1662 LTR
-1671 AALKKAGQ
+1671 MLLDKHAL

>member
-1 MPDLQG
+1 M
-7 STSTTDHKGRHYEFI
+7 SERATSDTKGRHYELI

-29 FQSTS
+29 FQRAS
-34 LRNVQELGRAEKA
+34 LRNIRELGRTEKS
-47 PAPWIKSASALDQSR
+47 PVPWIKTASALDQSR
-62 LQKASLE
+62 LQKTSLE
-69 LWSSRNTVD
+69 LWSSRNKVD
-78 RILDELQNVYEFAEP
+78 RFLDELQNVYEFAEP

-116 LAKERP
+116 LPKELP

-165 HGQFDVLPIKHK
+165 RGQFVVLPIKHK
-177 LSIAGFQALCRELD
+177 LSIARFQALCRELD
-191 IGAHYT
+191 IGARYT
-197 RHLEEQLLPRDGVAK
+197 RYLEEQLLPRDRLAK
-212 YLLQSRIV
+212 YWLQSHIV
-220 ESEKAAFR
+220 DSEKAAFR
-228 AAVEQATVAGDIDA
+228 AAVEQATMAGDINA
-242 DARDR
+242 DARDM

-266 FADLSILDNPLTG
+266 FADLSILDIPLTG
-279 IVLITADL
+279 IVLITANL
-287 EQSHEVMPV
+287 AQSHEVMPV

-309 QYPSTVAFMNELT
+309 QYPSTVAFMDELT

-384 DNPRLNVDIA
+384 DNPRLSVDIA

-416 RDIVVS
+416 RDIAVS

-462 LMLVYTAYQL
+462 LMLAYTAFQL
-472 TSDVIE
+472 TNDVIE
-478 GAVDLAEGLWS
+478 GAVDLAEGLWA

-500 DLLQWAAFEAG
+500 DVVQLAAFAAG
-511 ALIGDAFRL
+511 ASIADAFRL
-520 KISVLV
+520 KTSAWVDSL
-526 EGMQPVS
+526 QPLS

-539 RLWNPDIEPY
+539 RLWHPDIEPY
-549 AHPDLSLPT
+549 AHPELSLPT

-580 RHYVTRKDPQT
+580 RHYVTRKDPKT

-597 HPTRPEA
+597 HPIRPEA
-604 YAPKLA
+604 YAPKLT

-641 GLSTRQLENIRLIS
+641 GLSSRQLENIRLIS

-679 VNRFRAMEDVA
+679 VNRFKAMEDVA
-690 ATTTQIRSGS
+690 ATAMQIRSGS

-708 FEQLITELPGWPFDH
+708 FEQLITELPGWPSDH

-751 EIGLADVMAGRLP
+751 EIGLAEVMAGRLP
-764 ERVVRFLDEQQ
+764 ERIVRFLDERQ

-796 LANQVEGRKADIADY
+796 LAERVEGRKTAIADY
-811 IYRSHARSTDR
+811 TYRFREHSIDR

-846 RQDDLRIV
+846 RPDDLRIV
-854 EAQQRLPLDLKSRV
+854 AEQQRLPLDLKSRT
-868 RECAFETRST
+868 RECAFETRAT
-878 RASEGFYQA
+878 RACEGFYQN
-887 ERLTADTERLA
+887 ERMTADTERLA
-898 LNALRFNSEA
+898 LNALRLNSGI
-908 LRDLRVEV
+908 LRDLRLEI
-916 RDGTAEGPLRCSV
+916 RDGTADGPLRCSV
-929 GPDDATNVRMLLRDE
+929 GPDDALNIRMLLRDE
-944 HGSYEVVDGH
+944 HGRYEVVDGH

-964 HEALLRALPERARR
+964 YEALLRAMPKQARR
-978 SLGYGL
+978 SLGYKL
-984 GQGNAFKQWIMAKT
+984 GQGQAFKQWIMVKSRP
-998 MAPAERRT
+998 PAERRT

-1023 LLRGPVLSREPVTAE
+1023 LLRGPIFSKEPVTVEHAVK
-1038 QALRNLHPHL
+1038 NLHPHL
-1048 SEREVY
+1048 SEYEVD
-1054 NFIRSIPPGTDP
+1054 NLVRSMPPGIDP
-1066 VQVIRNEKQGITE
+1066 FQWIKNQKQRLIE
-1079 LENILGAWKT
+1079 LQNILDAWKVK
-1089 RHTPFEPE
+1089 HTPFEPDNTRLPPKE
-1097 FVLRQPREIT
+1097 VI
-1107 FIADRLVECFQ
+1107 FIADRLMECLQ
-1118 RKPLLFG
+1118 RKARVLG

-1139 STEFLSFNLE
+1139 STELQSMNLE
-1149 SWWKTLPDIRPY
+1149 PWWKKLPDIRPY
-1161 LEQISTLSLDGVA
+1161 LEQISTLNLDGTQI
-1174 LSPGATGLLKDF
+1174 SPGSTGLLKDF
-1186 ARLRHFSARRCD
+1186 SRLRHLSARRCQ
-1198 LARLP
+1198 LTRLP
-1203 ENVASMHLLETLRL
+1203 DNVASMHLLETLRL
-1217 SGNHIVLD
+1217 SHNHIAL
-1225 NAAVE
+1225 NTKTVE
-1230 RLKHLTR
+1230 QLKHLTR

-1243 DNNPV
+1243 DNNPLG
-1248 RQPPNVERMPRLKV
+1248 QPPNVERMPRLKV
-1262 LNLSN
+1262 LNLS
-1267 TGIDAWPDGLLSKQ
+1267 TTRIDTWPDGLVSKH
-1281 RPKGFLLDLRNN
+1281 RPTGFFLDLRDN
-1293 PINTVPEVIKGS
+1293 PIKTVPTVVNGS
-1305 RNALL
+1305 RHALL

-1317 IDTLTDVQRQIL
+1317 IDSLHDIQRQIL
-1329 FQYRDSVGLL
+1329 FQYRDSSGLP

-1353 KWPID
+1353 KWPVD

-1373 YRAEAWDNLMN
+1373 YRAQAWDNLMN

-1402 DFRAGGATRN
+1402 DFRAGGATRK

-1424 ADLDTPLREKLFQT
+1424 VDLDTPLREKLFQT

-1457 VQALASQ
+1457 VQALVSQ

-1514 AYQTRLASRLG
+1514 AYQTRLALRLG

-1530 EDMLYQQIAAVSDKA
+1530 EDMLYRQIAAVSDNA
-1545 IDQAYTTVL
+1545 IEQAYTTVL

-1559 NGLLDA
+1559 DGLLDA

-1571 WEEYLRNAH
+1571 WDRYLRETHDLRFRSDDRA
-1580 PNEFKENARLYEG
+1580 F
-1593 KAERLDELRLAQKDW
+1593 DEKLRLLEQRREAGEINEQAYSQSVNALADEK
-1608 AHSEGLPDTKKQQLK
+1608 LQLG
-1623 ERLKDLAN
+1623 R
-1631 QLSVPQSMV
+1631 S
-1640 FTDAEMTDEVYA
+1640 
-1652 RLYRDIGYDE
+1652 
-1662 QELSRRLTR
+1662 LTR
-1671 AALKKAGQ
+1671 MLLDKHAL